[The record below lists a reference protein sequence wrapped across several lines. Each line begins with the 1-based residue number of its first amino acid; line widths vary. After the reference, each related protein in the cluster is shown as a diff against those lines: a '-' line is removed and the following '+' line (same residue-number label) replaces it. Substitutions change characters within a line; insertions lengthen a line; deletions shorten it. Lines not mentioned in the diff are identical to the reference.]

1 MDTWSIL
8 YTPNSTQRNLSTN
21 YYIYISLLGNR
32 PHPSAAQPPFAESD
46 QRRQYALDSCDARI
60 HFALVCGAKVLDSAH
75 SNNSKFCLS
84 SFSPAQSCPAI
95 QVYSG
100 SNVERAL
107 TLAAG
112 SFCSQEVAVS
122 EAERRV
128 TTSKIFHW
136 YARDFGSTERE
147 RLQ

>member
-1 MDTWSIL
+1 MLWTHVMPE
-8 YTPNSTQRNLSTN
+8 YTLLLSVVPRCLIQLT
-21 YYIYISLLGNR
+21 
-32 PHPSAAQPPFAESD
+32 P
-46 QRRQYALDSCDARI
+46 
-60 HFALVCGAKVLDSAH
+60 
-75 SNNSKFCLS
+75 NNSKFCSS
-84 SFSPAQSCPAI
+84 SFPPAQSCPAI

-136 YARDFGSTERE
+136 YASDFGSTERE